1 MKGLLWLRSDLRMD
15 DNPALRSAFEECD
28 EVAVLYLYSANQ
40 LRLHNESNI
49 KIDFIIR
56 NLKIIGKK
64 LSELNSSLIIHNSNG
79 FNHDPE
85 LVNSF
90 VIKNN
95 IEKIYINSQFGI
107 DETSR
112 DEETKSLLKINK
124 VEIDYFN
131 DQIIYKPGFLKT
143 GQGNPFSV
151 FTPFKR
157 RWVENFNMESLDI
170 DYVYKLSL
178 IHI

>member
-1 MKGLLWLRSDLRMD
+1 MKGLVWLRSDLRMD
-15 DNPALRSAFEECD
+15 DNPALRNAFEECD
-28 EVAVLYLYSANQ
+28 EVAVLYLYSVNQ
-40 LRLHNESNI
+40 LKLHNESNI

-64 LSELNSSLIIHNSNG
+64 LSALNSSLIIHNSNG
-79 FNHDPE
+79 FDHDPE
-85 LVNSF
+85 LVNDF

-112 DEETKSLLKINK
+112 DKETKSLFKNNN
-124 VEIDYFN
+124 VELCFFN

-151 FTPFKR
+151 LRPSK
-157 RWVENFNMESLDI
+157 EDG
-170 DYVYKLSL
+170 
-178 IHI
+178 